1 VYFCLKFQDCNDT
14 HEFSIHPVLYLLAK
28 CNWRS
33 VHRQRMDNVFQWED
47 RILREKDRGTGLALM
62 RAKKSFDLLGF
73 QSSLKFIHRQIWVWL
88 VKDVK
93 LLLPVA
99 LCFGF
104 IQNCVLCFD
113 LSLQLVDHLLAIYC
127 WLLSVFISLLLS
139 FASGLK
145 H

>member
-1 VYFCLKFQDCNDT
+1 LREK
-14 HEFSIHPVLYLLAK
+14 
-28 CNWRS
+28 
-33 VHRQRMDNVFQWED
+33 D

-73 QSSLKFIHRQIWVWL
+73 QSSLQFFHRQIWVWL

-104 IQNCVLCFD
+104 IQNYVLCFD
-113 LSLQLVDHLLAIYC
+113 LSLQLVGFHFFVAVIC
-127 WLLSVFISLLLS
+127 FWFKALSDDKCTKSVHQSLVM
-139 FASGLK
+139 LK
-145 H
+145 WC

>member
-1 VYFCLKFQDCNDT
+1 MQLEV
-14 HEFSIHPVLYLLAK
+14 
-28 CNWRS
+28 
-33 VHRQRMDNVFQWED
+33 VHRKRMDNVFQWEDRILREKD

-73 QSSLKFIHRQIWVWL
+73 QSSLQFFHRQIWVWL

-104 IQNCVLCFD
+104 IQTYVLCFD
-113 LSLQLVDHLLAIYC
+113 LSLQLVDHLFAIYC

>member
-1 VYFCLKFQDCNDT
+1 
-14 HEFSIHPVLYLLAK
+14 
-28 CNWRS
+28 
-33 VHRQRMDNVFQWED
+33 MDNVFQLED

-73 QSSLKFIHRQIWVWL
+73 QSSLQFFHRQIWVWL

-104 IQNCVLCFD
+104 IQNCLLCFD
-113 LSLQLVDHLLAIYC
+113 LSLQLVEHYLLYIVGFCRFSFLCCCHLL
-127 WLLSVFISLLLS
+127 LV
-139 FASGLK
+139 
-145 H
+145 